1 MIDLRFSTALQM
13 VLGVALAD
21 KDDFRCTSRTL
32 AEGLG
37 TNASFVRK
45 LLIPLTREGMI
56 VVAIGK
62 GGGLHLGRAAEQIT
76 LRDLY
81 LAVMGDKRI
90 LVARED
96 IPSRCSITVHT
107 RRHLPRRIWRLRV
120 FHRPEDQVL
129 HRLLSRPI
137 GRNAGLELRTATVS
151 ALLVND
157 DEMPKS
163 GDGRFVDVELGLALI
178 LLAERRAE
186 KLEFRNV
193 AHANPP

>member
-13 VLGVALAD
+13 VLSVALAD

-37 TNASFVRK
+37 TNASFIRK

-56 VVAIGK
+56 VTAIGK

-81 LAVMGDKRI
+81 LAMMEDKRI

-96 IPSRCSITVHT
+96 IRARC
-107 RRHLPRRIWRLRV
+107 RISANINEFFAEVATDAETAMLDALA
-120 FHRPEDQVL
+120 HRNIAD
-129 HRLLSRPI
+129 S
-137 GRNAGLELRTATVS
+137 
-151 ALLVND
+151 
-157 DEMPKS
+157 
-163 GDGRFVDVELGLALI
+163 
-178 LLAERRAE
+178 LAELLRLDGIRMKRLTIAANRRRAN
-186 KLEFRNV
+186 LV
-193 AHANPP
+193 ANGIKRM

>member
-1 MIDLRFSTALQM
+1 
-13 VLGVALAD
+13 
-21 KDDFRCTSRTL
+21 L

-96 IPSRCSITVHT
+96 IPSRCSISANINEFFTEVAT
-107 RRHLPRRIWRLRV
+107 DAETAMLDALARRNIA
-120 FHRPEDQVL
+120 D
-129 HRLLSRPI
+129 S
-137 GRNAGLELRTATVS
+137 
-151 ALLVND
+151 
-157 DEMPKS
+157 
-163 GDGRFVDVELGLALI
+163 
-178 LLAERRAE
+178 LAELLRLDGIRMKRLTRAANARRGNLVVNGV
-186 KLEFRNV
+186 KRT
-193 AHANPP
+193 

>member
-1 MIDLRFSTALQM
+1 MRAPFRAASNRLRASAGLNSSDDLVLSLIT
-13 VLGVALAD
+13 LGVSMTDYKD
-21 KDDFRCTSRTL
+21 KLRYTTLPNIKTTSGCTSRTL

-96 IPSRCSITVHT
+96 IPSRCSISANINEFFTPVSGLRQAT
-107 RRHLPRRIWRLRV
+107 SATDRRLGTAPAESVPSLA
-120 FHRPEDQVL
+120 
-129 HRLLSRPI
+129 SS
-137 GRNAGLELRTATVS
+137 LE
-151 ALLVND
+151 
-157 DEMPKS
+157 
-163 GDGRFVDVELGLALI
+163 
-178 LLAERRAE
+178 
-186 KLEFRNV
+186 
-193 AHANPP
+193 

>member
-81 LAVMGDKRI
+81 LAVMEDKRL
-90 LVARED
+90 LVGRED
-96 IPSRCSITVHT
+96 VA
-107 RRHLPRRIWRLRV
+107 PRRRISANISAFFAEVATDAETAML
-120 FHRPEDQVL
+120 DAL
-129 HRLLSRPI
+129 
-137 GRNAGLELRTATVS
+137 GRRNIADS
-151 ALLVND
+151 
-157 DEMPKS
+157 
-163 GDGRFVDVELGLALI
+163 
-178 LLAERRAE
+178 LAELLRLDAIRVKRATKTASAAEWPSLAEQWPMSTWESAPWARAPEVSDVRSPLRRLA
-186 KLEFRNV
+186 
-193 AHANPP
+193 PPR